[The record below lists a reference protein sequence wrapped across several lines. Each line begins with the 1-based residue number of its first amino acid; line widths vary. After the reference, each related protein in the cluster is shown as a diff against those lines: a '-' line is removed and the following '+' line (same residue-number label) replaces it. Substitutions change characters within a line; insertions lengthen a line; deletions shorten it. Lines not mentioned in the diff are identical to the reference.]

1 MVLVNG
7 GHRTAQTREAR
18 MTGMLASVSKL
29 DEALRILNFE
39 VDIVDLKQPSQG
51 ALGALDT
58 MTVSRIVKAIN
69 GQCPVSATVGDL
81 PMIPEIIV
89 SAVTDMAATGVDYIK
104 IGFFPGGDWQG
115 TLDALTPL
123 TQAGLALIGVLFADA
138 APDATRLSAFKQA
151 GFKGVMLD
159 TMDKSLGSLPH
170 VLPDDA
176 IAAFVDKCAE
186 LKLLCGLA
194 GSLRA
199 EDVSDLLRH
208 KPDYLGFRGA
218 LCRRH
223 DRTSHLDDD
232 AILAVKKA
240 FLQS

>member
-1 MVLVNG
+1 
-7 GHRTAQTREAR
+7 

-29 DEALRILNFE
+29 DEALKILNFE
-39 VDIVDLKQPSQG
+39 VDIIDLKQPSQG

-58 MTVSRIVKAIN
+58 MTVARIVKAIN
-69 GQCPVSATVGDL
+69 GQCPISATVGDL
-81 PMIPEIIV
+81 PMIPEVIV

-104 IGFFPGGDWQG
+104 IGFFPGSDWQG

-123 TQAGLALIGVLFADA
+123 AHAGLALIGVIFADSELELNSV
-138 APDATRLSAFKQA
+138 PAFKQA

-159 TMDKSLGSLPH
+159 TMDKGLGSLSH
-170 VLPDDA
+170 FLSEDA
-176 IAAFVDKCAE
+176 IAAFVAKCSE
-186 LKLLCGLA
+186 VKLLCGLA

-199 EDVSDLLRH
+199 EDIPNLLRH

-223 DRTSHLDDD
+223 DRTARLDDE

-240 FLQS
+240 FLYG

>member
-1 MVLVNG
+1 
-7 GHRTAQTREAR
+7 

-39 VDIVDLKQPSQG
+39 VDIIDLKQPSQG
-51 ALGALDT
+51 ALGALDSV
-58 MTVSRIVKAIN
+58 TVARIVKAIN
-69 GQCPVSATVGDL
+69 GQCPISATVGDL

-123 TQAGLALIGVLFADA
+123 AQAGLALIGVLFADA
-138 APDATRLSAFKQA
+138 ASDSTHLSAFKLA

-170 VLPDDA
+170 ILPQDA
-176 IAAFVDKCAE
+176 IAAFVVKCAE
-186 LKLLCGLA
+186 FKLLCGLA

-199 EDVSDLLRH
+199 DDVPGLLRH

-218 LCRRH
+218 LCRGH

-240 FLQS
+240 FLQG